1 MENTKNIYIVIA
13 SLCASLGVALIFYL
27 GGFSLTKGS
36 GLDWQYKD
44 KEIFSR
50 LLSIPILLYH
60 NIDGRGPFS
69 IDYTVLREH
78 FRLIKKNGIG
88 VVPLHELVGRL
99 EHPIPFKEKG
109 VVITFD
115 DGYFSTYTLLL
126 PLAKEFGYPVTEF
139 VYCDAVAHRSSRS
152 LTWDRLRTMDRNG
165 IDIQS
170 HSITHADLTELSG
183 KNDQVSRKKLF
194 EEIYLSRRIIEL
206 YLDKKVD
213 FFAFPYGRYD
223 LHLAKLAADAG
234 YKRVFSTDYGSNIIS
249 RDNFCLRRSHIK
261 SSYSLHYFKN
271 LIR

>member
-1 MENTKNIYIVIA
+1 MKNICIVIA
-13 SLCASLGVALIFYL
+13 SLLGSLGFALILYL
-27 GGFSLTKGS
+27 GGFSFSKGS
-36 GLDWQYKD
+36 RLDWQYKD
-44 KEIFSR
+44 KEISSR
-50 LLSIPILLYH
+50 LLAIPILLYH

-69 IDYTVLREH
+69 IDLAVLREQ
-78 FRLIKKNGIG
+78 FRLIKEKGMR

-99 EHPIPFKEKG
+99 EHPIPFREKG

-126 PLAKEFGYPVTEF
+126 PLVKEFGYPITQF
-139 VYCDAVAHRSSRS
+139 VYCDAISHRSSRS
-152 LTWDRLRTMDRNG
+152 LTWDRLRSMDRHG

-170 HSITHADLTELSG
+170 HSISHADLTELSG
-183 KNDQVSRKKLF
+183 RNDPVSRKKLF

-206 YLDKKVD
+206 YLGKKVD

-223 LHLAKLAADAG
+223 LYLARLAADAG

-261 SSYSLHYFKN
+261 SSYSLHYFEN
-271 LIR
+271 LIK